1 MSFSH
6 VHISQFRIEGTS
18 TRFYANGNHQCHVR
32 VKILKQGINNNTGMM
47 VPIPLTTQERN
58 SVSTALLS
66 SSLDH
71 STLPMPRSWNVTPV
85 RNNNFDL
92 GLINQSA
99 STREISW
106 SRHSDEWYDEDFKN
120 TPCYSEGEALD
131 MCENISV
138 SNESIDPLQQN
149 NVPEIIDL
157 FITASATG
165 AQTIMAKALV
175 DVSDGGQIR
184 TITITTNM
192 NAGNNIFNS
201 RIDIDAI
208 TPFAIHPNM
217 LSNSLGVIYERREY
231 VTKWDIHHQTI
242 TLSRWTLP
250 FNLRISRYITGG
262 INNIFYRL
270 GNEPQPNRFLTKG
283 RFFRSGNS
291 TVSSREGMSGGCIWE
306 HRYTVNVPANQ
317 IVVSLLHV
325 AGCSWTVPNRPGS
338 HTVVFLDNYG
348 NRHSFILAAE
358 DTGRRI
364 SINRAG

>member
-32 VKILKQGINNNTGMM
+32 VKILKQGIDNSTGMM

-66 SSLDH
+66 SSLNH
-71 STLPMPRSWNVTPV
+71 SALTMPQSWNVTPN

-99 STREISW
+99 SAREISW
-106 SRHSDEWYDEDFKN
+106 SRHSEEQYDEDFKN
-120 TPCYSEGEALD
+120 TPCYSKDDTLD

-138 SNESIDPLQQN
+138 SDVNIEPLQQN

-157 FITASATG
+157 FITAATTG
-165 AQTIMAKALV
+165 GHRIMAKALV
-175 DVSDGGQIR
+175 EVSDGDGNR

-192 NAGNNIFNS
+192 NSGNNIFNS
-201 RIDIDAI
+201 WIDLDAI

-217 LSNSLGVIYERREY
+217 LSNSLDVIYERREY

-250 FNLRISRYITGG
+250 FNLRINSYISGN
-262 INNIFYRL
+262 INSIFYRL

-283 RFFRSGNS
+283 RFFRSGSS

-325 AGCSWTVPNRPGS
+325 TGCSWTVPNRPGS
-338 HTVVFLDNYG
+338 HIVVFLDNYG
-348 NRHSFILAAE
+348 NRHSFILTAE